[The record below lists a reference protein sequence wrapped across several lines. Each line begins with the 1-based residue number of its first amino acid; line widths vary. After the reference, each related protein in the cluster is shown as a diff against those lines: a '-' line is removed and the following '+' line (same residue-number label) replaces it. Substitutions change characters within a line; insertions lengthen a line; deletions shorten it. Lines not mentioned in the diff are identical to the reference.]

1 MIEHDMH
8 LVMDISDR
16 VHALNFGATITEGT
30 PAQVQAHPGV
40 IEAYL
45 GAKAAAARA
54 EPAPLLQARA
64 G

>member
-16 VHALNFGATITEGT
+16 VHALNFGATITEGK
-30 PAQVQAHPGV
+30 PAEVQAHPGV

-45 GAKAAAARA
+45 GSKPGAA
-54 EPAPLLQARA
+54 PALLLQAKA
-64 G
+64 S